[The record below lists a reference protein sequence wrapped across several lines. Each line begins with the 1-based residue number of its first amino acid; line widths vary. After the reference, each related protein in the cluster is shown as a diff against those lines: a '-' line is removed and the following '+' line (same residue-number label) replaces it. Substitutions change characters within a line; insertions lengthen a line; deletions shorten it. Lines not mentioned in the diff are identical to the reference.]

1 MVKEVV
7 VTDALTPEM
16 VEAGADLLRQLDQA
30 NLPVKAAF
38 WMHREESASWRLMLA
53 LPGVKTTGSG
63 KYYSAILKIL
73 NAVKVIDCIS
83 QEKLLTPQVSLQNI
97 TVMDADDPLI
107 SVLKSAFNTGD
118 EIATLR
124 VPPLVLK
131 GVPIDDLL
139 IYRL

>member
-1 MVKEVV
+1 
-7 VTDALTPEM
+7 M

-30 NLPVKAAF
+30 QLPVKAAF
-38 WMHREESASWRLMLA
+38 WRHREESASWRLMLA
-53 LPGVKTTGSG
+53 LPDVKTIGSR
-63 KYYSAILKIL
+63 KFYSDIL
-73 NAVKVIDCIS
+73 N
-83 QEKLLTPQVSLQNI
+83 LLSENNSSKPQVSLQNV
-97 TVMDADDPLI
+97 TVIDANDPLI
-107 SVLKSAFNTGD
+107 GILKSAFNTGD